1 MTVFIRVF
9 NMHRDIMPFILR
21 TQLISCNGI
30 SMIDRFT
37 VTQPLIQHACSR
49 DTVWIIN
56 YRTQHSARLNILRV
70 HDGDTTW
77 LIIIYL
83 GNRLRFRA
91 GRRFRML
98 RVVLISRLDA
108 DFLANIISRQ
118 RVALA
123 CRASDFLAIAQP
135 LVGNARIRHA
145 ILILHFR
152 RQRLTHF
159 GVATDGDCAFVVT
172 ARWGCVAGNGIR
184 LAALRCFRMLR
195 VVGVFGFDA
204 DFVSFVFGGQRVG
217 LAVRACYRVAIAL
230 PLVADFGFVKLVGVV
245 HLRGQGF
252 AYFGVAAD
260 GDVAFVVRLRLW
272 RVDRRVVRVVLYVQ
286 GEGFVVAATVAVVA
300 GDLQG
305 DGFFGRVV
313 EVFAIFQLQ
322 RAVGGYFKAVVA
334 YFVGVFVACVRVGR
348 RQFADC
354 RAVFAFRDFVI
365 VEGDVGR
372 RLVG

>member
-30 SMIDRFT
+30 GMIDRFT

-91 GRRFRML
+91 GRRFCML

-123 CRASDFLAIAQP
+123 CSASDFLAIAQP

-172 ARWGCVAGNGIR
+172 ARRGCVAGNGIR
-184 LAALRCFRMLR
+184 LAALRRFRMLR
-195 VVGVFGFDA
+195 VVGVFGFDT

-217 LAVRACYRVAIAL
+217 FAVRVSNWL
-230 PLVADFGFVKLVGVV
+230 
-245 HLRGQGF
+245 
-252 AYFGVAAD
+252 
-260 GDVAFVVRLRLW
+260 
-272 RVDRRVVRVVLYVQ
+272 
-286 GEGFVVAATVAVVA
+286 TVAQPLIRDFCLINA
-300 GDLQG
+300 
-305 DGFFGRVV
+305 
-313 EVFAIFQLQ
+313 VFVID
-322 RAVGGYFKAVVA
+322 VGG
-334 YFVGVFVACVRVGR
+334 
-348 RQFADC
+348 
-354 RAVFAFRDFVI
+354 
-365 VEGDVGR
+365 E
-372 RLVG
+372 